1 MGQME
6 DYQKVNQIE
15 QQMRTLEDQFGQLCR
30 ITENLQ
36 QKVLEQEQTNQLL
49 VRSNQQL
56 IEWLNGVIRD
66 MNMYQENA
74 RYELLDPRLSEED
87 CWYPQIQEVE
97 ESVQDIILNH
107 KSLCRF
113 GDGEFATIDGVSR
126 HHFQTIMNP
135 LLSVRLEE
143 VLRSADENIL
153 IAIANNYGNLEAYT
167 EQAKREIRAYMTKSA
182 RIQHKQLLQKGRVY
196 VDTYLTRPY
205 MMYTDK
211 HTKGPMDRFTLLQ
224 KIWDKRKC
232 IFVEGEQSRLGV
244 GNDLFANALSVQ
256 RVLCPAENAF
266 EKYDEILTYCKQL
279 PSDALYLI
287 ALGPTATVLA
297 YDLAKS
303 GRQALDIGHV
313 DLEYE
318 WYLRDLE
325 HREII
330 QGKYTNECSGGD
342 VVEDV
347 ETPEYQKEILKVI
360 GS

>member
-1 MGQME
+1 ME
-6 DYQKVNQIE
+6 DYQKVNQME
-15 QQMRTLEDQFGQLCR
+15 EQMRTLEDQFGQLCR

-56 IEWLNGVIRD
+56 IEWMDGAIRD
-66 MNMYQENA
+66 MNLFQNNA
-74 RYELLDPRLSEED
+74 RYEFADPRLRSEET
-87 CWYPQIQEVE
+87 WYPQIQDVE
-97 ESVQDIILNH
+97 ESVKDIILNH

-113 GDGEFATIDGVSR
+113 GDGEFASIDGVSR

-135 LLSVRLEE
+135 LLSARLEE
-143 VLRSADENIL
+143 VLHSSDENIL
-153 IAIANNYGNLEAYT
+153 IAVANNYGNLEAYT
-167 EQAKREIRAYMTKSA
+167 EQAKREIRAYMTKKI
-182 RIQHKQLLQKGRVY
+182 RYQHMTLLQKDRKY
-196 VDTYLTRPY
+196 VDTYITRPY

-211 HTKGPMDRFTLLQ
+211 ETTGPKERFALLQ
-224 KIWDKRKC
+224 QIWDRRNC
-232 IFVEGEQSRLGV
+232 IIVEGEQSRLGI

-266 EKYDEILTYCKQL
+266 EKYNEILTYCKQL
-279 PSDALYLI
+279 PKDALYLI

-318 WYLRDLE
+318 WYLRGIE

-330 QGKYTNECSGGD
+330 QGKYTNECNGGNI
-342 VVEDV
+342 VEDV
-347 ETPEYQKEILKVI
+347 EAPEYEKEILKVI
-360 GS
+360 SE